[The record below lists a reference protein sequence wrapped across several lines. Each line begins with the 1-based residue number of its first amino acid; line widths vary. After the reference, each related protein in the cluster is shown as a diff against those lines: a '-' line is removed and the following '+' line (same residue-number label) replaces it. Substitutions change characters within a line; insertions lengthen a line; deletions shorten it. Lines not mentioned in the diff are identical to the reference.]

1 MFSRISYVLG
11 AVVALSA
18 LTVVSVAVAG
28 DKVVAA
34 PAPVS
39 VVGISRVTWSLVS
52 PGGVGTFRVTVSS
65 TGPVRSGAVWVQARS
80 PGAPTLQGPVGSAA
94 KAGYFG
100 GVATAGGTANGRCYD
115 VVLAIEPDSSGAG
128 IVIDPK
134 NSTRRVCLDPD
145 GAGIFN

>member
-11 AVVALSA
+11 TVVALSA
-18 LTVVSVAVAG
+18 LTFVSVAVAG

-52 PGGVGTFRVTVSS
+52 PGGVGTFRVTVTS

-80 PGAPTLQGPVGSAA
+80 PGAPTLQGPVGA
-94 KAGYFG
+94 KPGYLG
-100 GVATAGGTANGRCYD
+100 GVGTAGGTANGRCYD
-115 VVLAIEPDSSGAG
+115 VVLAMEPDSSGAG

>member
-1 MFSRISYVLG
+1 MLRRISNVLG
-11 AVVALSA
+11 ALVALSA
-18 LTVVSVAVAG
+18 LTLVSVAVAG

-52 PGGVGTFRVTVSS
+52 PGGVGTFRVTVTS

-80 PGAPTLQGPVGSAA
+80 PGAPTLQGPVGA
-94 KAGYFG
+94 KAGALG
-100 GVATAGGTANGRCYD
+100 GVGTAGGTANGRCYD
-115 VVLAIEPDSSGAG
+115 VVLAMEPDSSGAG
-128 IVIDPK
+128 IVIDSK